1 VFALDTRE
9 DRHAEFYG
17 AVLKRTFPANV
28 RELFAF
34 SFRPPWEKVA
44 RWTFYDPQE
53 EFQRQGVLN
62 PCSQWR
68 FITAPHSRTQRA

>member
-1 VFALDTRE
+1 VVFALDTRD

-34 SFRPPWEKVA
+34 SFRPPWEQVA
-44 RWTFYDPQE
+44 RWSFYDPQE

-68 FITAPHSRTQRA
+68 